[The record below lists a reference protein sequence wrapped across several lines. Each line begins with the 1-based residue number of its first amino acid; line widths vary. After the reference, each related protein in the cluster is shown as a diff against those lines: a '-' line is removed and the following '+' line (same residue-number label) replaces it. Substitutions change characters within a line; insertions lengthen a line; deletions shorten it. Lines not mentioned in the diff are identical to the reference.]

1 MKPVKMNCLGD
12 SITYGYLNEQGDAME
27 KSYPIVLKEILKL
40 DIIRNYGINGST
52 IADGENPMYIR
63 YQDMSDEADIGCEGD
78 TIPNQYGYTL
88 EDVNQDI
95 MVAELG
101 SSNPIARKLY
111 RNFGFFENKNAMKAK
126 L

>member
-1 MKPVKMNCLGD
+1 MKKCISFMKD
-12 SITYGYLNEQGDAME
+12 
-27 KSYPIVLKEILKL
+27 
-40 DIIRNYGINGST
+40 
-52 IADGENPMYIR
+52 
-63 YQDMSDEADIGCEGD
+63 
-78 TIPNQYGYTL
+78 
-88 EDVNQDI
+88 QDI